1 MPVTIQDDMFDIA
14 NMYPEPESERLL
26 AALVTYGITG
36 AEPARTEV
44 WYPTFAAFMTR
55 LEMSVQAITK
65 AEQDKTSRS
74 AAARKAARARW
85 DAHAN
90 GCDGN
95 ADALQPHEDADADA
109 MPTQSDRN
117 AYEKENEKE
126 KEKESEKEKE
136 NSESIDSIID
146 FFNETCG
153 TSYRKSAKG
162 TRSIINARL
171 SEGFTEADCRK
182 AISNMHAEWAHDP
195 KMAQYL
201 RPETIF
207 RPTKFESY
215 VQHVTPAKAESLFSE
230 YDVCDGVIRVG
241 IDDI

>member
-14 NMYPEPESERLL
+14 NMYPEPDSSRFL

-36 AEPARTEV
+36 EEPDRAEV
-44 WYPTFAAFMTR
+44 WYPTFAAFKVR
-55 LEMSVQAITK
+55 LEMSVEAITK

-74 AAARKAARARW
+74 ESARKAARARW
-85 DAHAN
+85 NAHAS

-95 ADALQPHEDADADA
+95 ASALQPHDGADADA
-109 MPTQSDRN
+109 LRPQCEGN

-126 KEKESEKEKE
+126 NESEKESENG
-136 NSESIDSIID
+136 NSQSIDSIID

-153 TSYRKSAKG
+153 TSYRKTAKS
-162 TRSIINARL
+162 TRKLINARL
-171 SEGFTEADCRK
+171 SEGFTEEDCKR
-182 AISNMHAEWAHDP
+182 AIANMHGAWAHDE

-207 RPTKFESY
+207 RPTKFEGY
-215 VQHVTPAKAESLFSE
+215 VQRVAPAKEQSLFE
-230 YDVCDGVIRVG
+230 GYDVCDGVINVG
-241 IDDI
+241 EDVI